1 MTRGY
6 QILHSLESVRDY
18 SRLLAR
24 DVASASVDCPDAI
37 ERNLPHIQDTLAK
50 IYDQLAI
57 VEAKIKPREVTD
69 AKAA

>member
-6 QILHSLESVRDY
+6 QILHSLETVRDY

-37 ERNLPHIQDTLAK
+37 ERNLAQIRDALGDIQD
-50 IYDQLAI
+50 QLSI
-57 VEAKIKPREVTD
+57 VEVKLPKPAEVTD
-69 AKAA
+69 VAA